1 MKPLNISHIDPD
13 DEIIIFKGI
22 FYKLA
27 PLTIPVAL
35 LIVAQNIIILRS
47 YYRDRARF
55 IPGLFLRIAFADI
68 MKAQGELVLCVV
80 SIFVFSGL
88 CGVEVLYC
96 SLFYY
101 MVTTSPAVN
110 CSKIFNMALS
120 VVLTI
125 NVVDPFRTI
134 NTDRIKKVLFYVC
147 SIITGL
153 HVLDAIMSV
162 VVFVEFFSNYPLMPL
177 FAVGSL
183 DVPGLATFASAICW
197 PKTSYDPHPSA
208 CFEDFAPHSWKR
220 RAINTI
226 FGAVIGL
233 YFLGPVMTVLTCM
246 IIQVKYLWKLQRDQV
261 NSEESRPGLDAGHV
275 AVTVFLI
282 SLLFFFCHVS
292 YIVVVCVWLLLHPNY
307 INSETWDKKF
317 FIEMGEGLGV
327 VEFILP
333 LVYALLY
340 PLIIVSRK
348 QELRESSCRFLRRVF
363 GCLCRSSE
371 DVTSVGST
379 G

>member
-1 MKPLNISHIDPD
+1 MKPLNISHIDPE
-13 DEIIIFKGI
+13 DEIVIFKGI

-27 PLTIPVAL
+27 PLTIPVTL
-35 LIVAQNIIILRS
+35 LIVAQNILILRS

-68 MKAQGELVLCVV
+68 LKAQGELVLCVV
-80 SIFVFSGL
+80 SIFVFTGL
-88 CGVEVLYC
+88 CDVKVLYC

-101 MVTTSPAVN
+101 MVTTSPAIN

-120 VVLTI
+120 IVLTI
-125 NVVDPFRTI
+125 NVVDPFRNI
-134 NTDRIKKVLFYVC
+134 NTDRLKKLLFYLC
-147 SIITGL
+147 SVVTGL
-153 HVLDAIMSV
+153 HVLDAIVSV
-162 VVFVEFFSNYPLMPL
+162 VVFVEFSSDFPLMFL
-177 FAVGSL
+177 FVVVNI
-183 DVPGLATFASAICW
+183 DVPGLATLVSGICW
-197 PKTSYDPHPSA
+197 PEKSHDPHVFVCS
-208 CFEDFAPHSWKR
+208 DDYAPHPWDGR
-220 RAINTI
+220 VLRT
-226 FGAVIGL
+226 FYGAVVGL
-233 YFLGPVMTVLTCM
+233 YSLGPVITILTCM
-246 IIQVKYLWKLQRDQV
+246 VIQLKYLWRLWRDQV
-261 NSEESRPGLDAGHV
+261 NSEESRPGLDARHV

-292 YIVVVCVWLLLHPNY
+292 YLVAACVWLFLHTNF
-307 INSETWDKKF
+307 NLETWDKKF
-317 FIEMGEGLGV
+317 FIEMGEGIGV

-371 DVTSVGST
+371 DVSSAEST
-379 G
+379 E